1 MTFSTKNVLIN
12 PRRTFTEN
20 NLQKHL
26 VPNLLPSFI
35 CGVDSG
41 TGLKKDFKT
50 GTLVELEGLIVL

>member
-26 VPNLLPSFI
+26 VPKLLPSFI
-35 CGVDSG
+35 RGVDSG
-41 TGLKKDFKT
+41 TGLRKDLKN
-50 GTLVELEGLIVL
+50 GTLVELEGLIV

>member
-12 PRRTFTEN
+12 LRRTFTEN

-35 CGVDSG
+35 CRVDSG
-41 TGLKKDFKT
+41 TGLKKDLKT